1 MYAIEIQ
8 IQRANLTARL
18 HARLM
23 RDINRRTME
32 RQWEQRVPLHFE
44 NVAYTEYGARK
55 RGASYNEYKLKN
67 RKIGHTKPNV
77 RTGNLKRR
85 LRHQITAT
93 QNGARLLMRSSLDK
107 RIDPVEWAKM
117 TPAQKAKVVK
127 QQRRLANWQKREI
140 AVMSKKEIA
149 YERKRQ
155 ASEYKAGAISPQY
168 KRKRTRRIK

>member
-1 MYAIEIQ
+1 MHSIAIQ
-8 IQRANLTARL
+8 IQRAKLTERM

-23 RDINRRTME
+23 REINRRTME

-44 NVAYTEYGARK
+44 NVAYSEYGARP
-55 RGASYNEYKLKN
+55 RTSQYNEYKQK
-67 RKIGHTKPNV
+67 KVGHIRPNV

-93 QNGARLLMRSSLDK
+93 QYMARLTMRSSLDK

-127 QQRRLANWQKREI
+127 KQRRLSAWQKQEI
-140 AVMSKKEIA
+140 ARMSTKEML

-155 ASEYKAGAISPQY
+155 ASEYKAGATSPQY
-168 KRKRTRRIK
+168 KRKQTRRTR

>member
-8 IQRANLTARL
+8 IKRAQLTERM

-23 RDINRRTME
+23 REINRRTME
-32 RQWEQRVPLHFE
+32 RQWNERVPLHFE
-44 NVAYTEYGARK
+44 NVAYSEYGARQ
-55 RGASYNEYKLKN
+55 RGSKYNEYK
-67 RKIGHTKPNV
+67 RKRVGHIRPNV

-93 QNGARLLMRSSLDK
+93 QHMARLTMRSSLDK
-107 RIDPVEWAKM
+107 RIDPDEWAAM

-127 QQRRLANWQKREI
+127 KQRRLSSWQKREL
-140 AVMSKKEIA
+140 AVISKKEIA

-155 ASEYKAGAISPQY
+155 ASEYKRGATSPQY
-168 KRKRTRRIK
+168 TRKRTRRIK

>member
-23 RDINRRTME
+23 REINRRTME
-32 RQWEQRVPLHFE
+32 RQWNERVPLHFE

-55 RGASYNEYKLKN
+55 RSSSYNEYKQK
-67 RKIGHTKPNV
+67 KVGHIRPNV

-85 LRHQITAT
+85 LKHQITAT
-93 QNGARLLMRSSLDK
+93 QHMARLTMRSSLDK

-117 TPAQKAKVVK
+117 TPAEKAKVVK
-127 QQRRLANWQKREI
+127 KQRRLSTWQKQELAR
-140 AVMSKKEIA
+140 MSRKEIA
-149 YERKRQ
+149 FERKRQ
-155 ASEYKAGAISPQY
+155 ASEYKAGATSPQY
-168 KRKRTRRIK
+168 KRKRTWRIK

>member
-1 MYAIEIQ
+1 MGICFGAYHRISLMYSIEIQ

-23 RDINRRTME
+23 REINRRTME
-32 RQWEQRVPLHFE
+32 RQWNDRVPLHFE
-44 NVAYTEYGARK
+44 NVAYT
-55 RGASYNEYKLKN
+55 
-67 RKIGHTKPNV
+67 V

-85 LRHQITAT
+85 LKHQITAT

-127 QQRRLANWQKREI
+127 KQRRLSTWQKQEI
-140 AVMSKKEIA
+140 ARMSRKEIA
-149 YERKRQ
+149 FERKRQ
-155 ASEYKAGAISPQY
+155 ASEYRAGATSPQY

>member
-8 IQRANLTARL
+8 IQRANLTARM

-23 RDINRRTME
+23 REINRRTME
-32 RQWEQRVPLHFE
+32 RQWNDRVPLHFE
-44 NVAYTEYGARK
+44 NVAYSEYGARQRSSK
-55 RGASYNEYKLKN
+55 YNESKQK
-67 RKIGHTKPNV
+67 RVGHIRPNV

-93 QNGARLLMRSSLDK
+93 QNGAKLIMKSSLDK
-107 RIDPVEWAKM
+107 RIDPEEWAKM
-117 TPAQKAKVVK
+117 TPAQKAKVIK
-127 QQRRLANWQKREI
+127 KQRRLADWQKREI
-140 AVMSKKEIA
+140 ARMSKREIA

-155 ASEYKAGAISPQY
+155 ASEYKAGATSPQY

>member
-1 MYAIEIQ
+1 MYGIEIQ

-23 RDINRRTME
+23 REINRRTME

-55 RGASYNEYKLKN
+55 RSSKYNEYKQK
-67 RKIGHTKPNV
+67 KVGHIRPNV

-85 LRHQITAT
+85 LKHQITAT
-93 QNGARLLMRSSLDK
+93 QHMARLTMRSSLDK

-127 QQRRLANWQKREI
+127 KQRRLSTWQKQEI
-140 AVMSKKEIA
+140 ARMSRKEIA

-155 ASEYKAGAISPQY
+155 ASEYKAGATSPQY